1 MSVSLIQSY
10 VAIAGRSAA
19 LRDENEL
26 SLVLGLDKRI
36 HDEEQK
42 LEALTD
48 PETYIR
54 RRMKAEAAVK
64 TGAFQTYTSLYK
76 RYESMSLPKE
86 MCDLRARRGA
96 AAIAQVELAAI
107 SEQFPSISANSIVS
121 ADSGEALRGARK
133 DRRRVAERKENAA
146 RVLQRGAAR
155 AQERRMLQEGLGAL
169 RNV

>member
-1 MSVSLIQSY
+1 MIQSY
-10 VAIAGRSAA
+10 SAIAGRSQVLANE
-19 LRDENEL
+19 DEL

-36 HDEEQK
+36 HDETQK

-54 RRMKAEAAVK
+54 RRMTAEAAVK

-107 SEQFPSISANSIVS
+107 NEQFPSISARSIVN
-121 ADSGEALRGARK
+121 ADRGRALRAVRK
-133 DRRRVAERKENAA
+133 TRHAESKAQLERRAAAVEPRNAA
-146 RVLQRGAAR
+146 D
-155 AQERRMLQEGLGAL
+155 EG
-169 RNV
+169 